1 MQHLPGRQLCFGH
14 EGVEER
20 AILAARQKH
29 KNDYQ
34 GLSCRGILAG
44 EGGGLPT
51 TRRCRRVQSLQSSQ
65 EEAQQT
71 CWASVSRCHRSPH
84 LL

>member
-1 MQHLPGRQLCFGH
+1 MQLLPGSQLCSGH
-14 EGVEER
+14 GGVEEQD
-20 AILAARQKH
+20 IPAARQKH

-34 GLSCRGILAG
+34 GFGCREVLGR

-51 TRRCRRVQSLQSSQ
+51 TRRCRRVQSLQSFP
-65 EEAQQT
+65 EKAQHT